1 MRQAPM
7 RQVPVRQKA
16 RGGRAEGF
24 TLIEVIVAFTILA
37 LSLAAVMQAFSTGLS
52 GLRQSQ
58 AHGLGLMQARSK
70 LSEVGRSIPL
80 EAGESGGE
88 LDDGSTWRVSVEEVP
103 AEDDTALETAENFGL
118 VLFEVAVEVVRPDD
132 VTVNLRTRRLSQVPL

>member
-1 MRQAPM
+1 MWPGHRE
-7 RQVPVRQKA
+7 
-16 RGGRAEGF
+16 EGF

-80 EAGESGGE
+80 EAGETEGE
-88 LDDGSTWRVSVEEVP
+88 LSDGTSWRVTIDQASER
-103 AEDDTALETAENFGL
+103 EDPALEQAESFGL
-118 VLFEVAVEVVRPDD
+118 LLFDVAVEVRRPDD
-132 VTVNLRTRRLSQVPL
+132 VTVSLKTRRLSQAPL